1 MVVLIEVI
9 EILLCYIIAYST
21 GGNIDDYIR
30 LNVWLNSPSP
40 DRILCDSKYLN
51 MCYFQIPPLMKIIF
65 MITQNLGLVDSS
77 NIGNKMNDLELNN

>member
-1 MVVLIEVI
+1 MILMVVLIEVI

-65 MITQNLGLVDSS
+65 MITAESW
-77 NIGNKMNDLELNN
+77 IGGKVKILLTLEIK